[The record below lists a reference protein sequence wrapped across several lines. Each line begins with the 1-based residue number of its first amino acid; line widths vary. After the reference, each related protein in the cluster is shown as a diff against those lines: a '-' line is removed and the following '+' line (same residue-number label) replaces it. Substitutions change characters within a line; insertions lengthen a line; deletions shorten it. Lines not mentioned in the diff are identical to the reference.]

1 MFLVGSPVL
10 EIYHY
15 IIVRN
20 SPVVKI
26 AVIYSSMTAE
36 EGRNFLLSLFIY
48 VQSLPQNPESELN
61 ELRDKVRCFIKIC

>member
-20 SPVVKI
+20 SPIVKI

-36 EGRNFLLSLFIY
+36 EVYIRM
-48 VQSLPQNPESELN
+48 
-61 ELRDKVRCFIKIC
+61 KVGK